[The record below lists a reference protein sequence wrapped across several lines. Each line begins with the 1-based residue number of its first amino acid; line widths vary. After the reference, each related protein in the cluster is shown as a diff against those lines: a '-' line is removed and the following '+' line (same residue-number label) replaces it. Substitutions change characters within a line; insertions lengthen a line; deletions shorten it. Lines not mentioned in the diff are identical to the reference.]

1 MKRIVISLILITLFL
16 SVLCGCGGGTHYTLF
31 AYDYDGHIIASEDMT
46 SELTLNEN
54 GAGRMTFNGVGGRI
68 TSRIEED
75 GSITIQSEGSTMY
88 GTLQDGI
95 LTLDPGDGRLLY
107 YAADDANISSV
118 PVMSFEEY
126 LFQSVRG
133 DNE

>member
-1 MKRIVISLILITLFL
+1 MKRTVISLLFICLLL
-16 SVLCGCGGGTHYTLF
+16 SIMCGCGGGTHYTLF

-46 SELTLNEN
+46 SELTLNKN
-54 GAGRMTFNGVGGRI
+54 GAGRMTVNGEGGRI
-68 TSRIEED
+68 TSRIDED
-75 GSITIQSEGSTMY
+75 GSITIQSGETAMY

-95 LTLDPGDGRLLY
+95 LTLDSGDGRLLY
-107 YAADDANISSV
+107 YAADDADISSV

-133 DNE
+133 DDE